1 MASQGTISGVSTA
14 HPLRI
19 AAHAAGS
26 GGIKSPSE
34 EADQLRERI
43 ADLETQL
50 ERAERLATLGSMT
63 GSVAHEL
70 NNMLTPLLSYAE
82 LALKHPDDPDLV
94 QKALQRAM
102 ETAQRAAEVT
112 DSLLR
117 STSEASRSASGS
129 CLLHAVIQDAL
140 GSLVRDPNRDGIE
153 VLIDTPDD
161 LHLAISHGAM
171 QQVLMNLILNA
182 CDAMRPGPGTLA
194 ISAGP
199 MSNTNNTNNLRT
211 DFAVIRVT
219 DTGHGMTPQLLD
231 TIFDPLV
238 TTKTDPRSQQRGGAG
253 LGLTVCRKLISQAGG
268 EISVRSGQGLGTCFS
283 IRIPLVQGVPQI
295 HSAA

>member
-1 MASQGTISGVSTA
+1 MASHGTISGVSTA

-19 AAHAAGS
+19 AAHAAG
-26 GGIKSPSE
+26 GGEIKSPSE
-34 EADQLRERI
+34 EADRLRERI
-43 ADLETQL
+43 ADLESQL

-82 LALKHPDDPDLV
+82 LALKHPDDPELV

-117 STSEASRSASGS
+117 STSEASRTASGS
-129 CLLHAVIQDAL
+129 CLLHTVIQDAL

-194 ISAGP
+194 ISAGTVP
-199 MSNTNNTNNLRT
+199 RAEYANIYSTEC
-211 DFAVIRVT
+211 AVIRVT
-219 DTGHGMTPQLLD
+219 DTGHGMAPQLLD

-238 TTKTDPRSQQRGGAG
+238 TTKTDPRSQQGGGAG
-253 LGLTVCRKLISQAGG
+253 LGLTVCRKLIRQAGG

-283 IRIPLVQGVPQI
+283 IRIPLVQSTPQI